1 MTRPGPR
8 TPKPRP
14 RRHAGASRTLQPT
27 VSAVVRER
35 TGSAWSRT
43 RPVHRRPRLRRRRA
57 LPRPGA
63 PRRCGLGGGRRRA
76 APRLRRC
83 PLAECAIVH
92 ADRDLVVVDKPAGM
106 PGFSDQTGA
115 MVTMADRART
125 LLRGGRW
132 AAALTRRSTRCAGST
147 GIPAASRST
156 PGAPRWMRITRT
168 VGLSVTKAMI
178 RMSDSRAREGR
189 QRHVRRARSRRALH
203 RRVDL
208 ALPDPARDARRAAAL
223 MAAWS
228 EPPRTAP
235 VSSNPEEILGP
246 RLRLPSLQ
254 GLDRRSASWF
264 FQGPRPEGLAAPLT

>member
-106 PGFSDQTGA
+106 PSVPDRPG
-115 MVTMADRART
+115 TM
-125 LLRGGRW
+125 RGG
-132 AAALTRRSTRCAGST
+132 AVGS
-147 GIPAASRST
+147 
-156 PGAPRWMRITRT
+156 PRGTRITRT
-168 VGLSVTKAMI
+168 AGLSVTKAMI

-223 MAAWS
+223 MAGWS

-235 VSSNPEEILGP
+235 VSSNPEEIVGL
-246 RLRLPSLQ
+246 RLRFPSLQ
-254 GLDRRSASWF
+254 GLDRRSAS
-264 FQGPRPEGLAAPLT
+264 